1 MHALIVKVSLHDAD
15 TAQRELREE
24 VVPMVSGAPGFIA
37 GYWVRLSD
45 EQGTAMLVF
54 ESEEAARNA
63 RGNVSRGERTAASI
77 DEVLLGE
84 VVAHAGAAATAP
96 A

>member
-1 MHALIVKVSLHDAD
+1 
-15 TAQRELREE
+15 
-24 VVPMVSGAPGFIA
+24 MVSGAPGFIA
-37 GYWVRLSD
+37 GYWVRVSD
-45 EQGTAMLVF
+45 DTGTSVVVF

-63 RGNVSRGERTAASI
+63 SEKISRGDRTAASI